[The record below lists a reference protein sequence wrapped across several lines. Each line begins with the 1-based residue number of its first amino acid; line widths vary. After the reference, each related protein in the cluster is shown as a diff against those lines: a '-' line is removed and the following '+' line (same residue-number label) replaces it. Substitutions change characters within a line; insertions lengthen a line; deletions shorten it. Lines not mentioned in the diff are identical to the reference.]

1 MIDAEPARDSNPTFG
16 LEQHGFDFIP
26 ETERKMTLRDLAYV
40 WLGANAYLF
49 FFSDGVIAFSLG
61 LNVWEALL
69 AVVVGN
75 ALFAYVAWGSIAGMP
90 FGFPRMTLPRAGF
103 GVHGSPLNGVFVWL
117 TSVGFEALN
126 TVFGVVAVAAVLPV
140 LGWHSGA
147 TAGKIIALVV
157 VCLLSAVVAVLGHA
171 TMVWV

>member
-40 WLGANAYLF
+40 WLGANACLF
-49 FFSDGVIAFSLG
+49 FFSVGVIAFSLG

-75 ALFAYVAWGSIAGMP
+75 ALFAYVAWGSIAVQSLPHKGFRRRAPAGP
-90 FGFPRMTLPRAGF
+90 FPGRAASLLPGSLVITRTGLSPAGDD
-103 GVHGSPLNGVFVWL
+103 
-117 TSVGFEALN
+117 E
-126 TVFGVVAVAAVLPV
+126 
-140 LGWHSGA
+140 
-147 TAGKIIALVV
+147 
-157 VCLLSAVVAVLGHA
+157 LLIRS
-171 TMVWV
+171 